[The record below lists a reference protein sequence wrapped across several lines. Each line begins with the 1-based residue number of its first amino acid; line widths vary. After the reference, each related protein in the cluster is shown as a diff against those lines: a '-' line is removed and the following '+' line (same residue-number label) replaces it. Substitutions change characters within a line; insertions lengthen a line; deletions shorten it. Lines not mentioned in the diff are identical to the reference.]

1 MVILDRD
8 SEEEALRNLML
19 MEPMFDT
26 CADKDLKELQDAHD
40 SGEAVSNVTFSQ
52 VMFLRGLGYDFN
64 KDDCNLYYT
73 FDEVRNM
80 SIFPRDHHGKPL
92 YSYYDSWNWGL
103 NDIDILSLLNQ
114 TEKFENNCTHDDLD
128 KKQVVVFAFI
138 SMPMDDAID
147 RFVDMKTRWND
158 AMLRSYSINNY
169 IMKIFWT
176 KPNETGNNDVRKYL
190 NEVKKTSKT
199 FISSEENITMLSES
213 DRTKAYGMCANPP
226 ATVAP
231 VLDKFPVV
239 AFTVGVGGF
248 LLIVIFIV
256 VVVFVLF
263 TQTSLLNRPAYHFF
277 RFLENRLK
285 LKFAFL
291 VKMHQEI
298 TDAGFDRYV
307 AAYRRGEDEWEV
319 DPQNLH
325 ISTEKLGSGAAGSV
339 FMGMLSG
346 LPPVSIIYPRAQLV
360 GNYARDENPVAIK
373 KPHDGAGAE
382 ERIEFLQ
389 EIRFMKTLGF
399 HPHVL
404 TMLGCY
410 IYPLHPLIVTE
421 LCEFG
426 DLLSI
431 VRLFGDPKTRSTA
444 PIEVDILPVMAW
456 QICDALSFLAS
467 IGIIHRDVAARNV
480 LVTKAKVA
488 KLSDFGLCRKSENLM
503 YIGKKVPARLPLKW
517 MAPEAIEKAEYS
529 HKSDMWS
536 YGVVLYEIFS
546 FGTVPYPTISSEAV
560 LEFVKKGNRLET
572 PQDTPPW
579 LEPLME
585 SCWEE
590 KPADRP
596 MAYDLKAALYSH
608 IETAANSYG
617 YLQMNLD
624 DYPGEEND
632 DEEIEMH
639 ANESFKILDTKF

>member
-138 SMPMDDAID
+138 SMPMDD
-147 RFVDMKTRWND
+147 V
-158 AMLRSYSINNY
+158 YSID
-169 IMKIFWT
+169 IF
-176 KPNETGNNDVRKYL
+176 
-190 NEVKKTSKT
+190 
-199 FISSEENITMLSES
+199 
-213 DRTKAYGMCANPP
+213 
-226 ATVAP
+226 
-231 VLDKFPVV
+231 
-239 AFTVGVGGF
+239 
-248 LLIVIFIV
+248 
-256 VVVFVLF
+256 
-263 TQTSLLNRPAYHFF
+263 SLLNRPAYHFF

-325 ISTEKLGSGAAGSV
+325 ISTEKLGSGAAGLV
-339 FMGMLSG
+339 FMGILSG

-480 LVTKAKVA
+480 LVTKAKIA